1 MAAHPASASVEP
13 ARDPIADARAL
24 VAMAI
29 GLGQRTRT
37 VHRLGQVTDRKAAL
51 YVSTIVRHASRLL
64 QSATTHD
71 VPVLRSSASGPG
83 GNAVHFVV
91 RHDRLVGPPSANR
104 FLVVGSDARLRC
116 CIVADHGGARIW
128 ADYDVS
134 TAPEGLSLRVVL
146 DALSE
151 IIARLEQTVIQLE
164 TRELVREAQV
174 EADIAA
180 AKARIAG
187 LPVDAAPVS
196 RRHARSEEPVRPWTR
211 HVVASETPP
220 STPASAPAQAPLPP
234 EVARWAR
241 PVASTP
247 AAAPAPEAPP
257 VAAHDVPPV
266 AMPEAMTDA
275 MTDAMHDAIY
285 DAIEPGDELV
295 FSLAADV
302 DAESLA
308 SADTSPDD
316 RAEPDEPAPALG
328 TAPRRGFTLSRLHKA
343 I

>member
-1 MAAHPASASVEP
+1 MAAHPESASVDQV
-13 ARDPIADARAL
+13 RDPIADARAL

-37 VHRLGQVTDRKAAL
+37 ARRFGQVTDRKAAL

-71 VPVLRSSASGPG
+71 VPVLRSSSNGPG

-104 FLVVGSDARLRC
+104 LLVVGSDARLRC
-116 CIVADHGGARIW
+116 CIIADHGGARLW
-128 ADYDVS
+128 ADYDVA

-180 AKARIAG
+180 AKARMAG
-187 LPVDAAPVS
+187 MPVDAPVVA

-211 HVVASETPP
+211 HVAASDAPPPTPG
-220 STPASAPAQAPLPP
+220 QAPLFP
-234 EVARWAR
+234 AMAKWAR
-241 PVASTP
+241 PVASEQVTVET
-247 AAAPAPEAPP
+247 APAETAPAETAPP
-257 VAAHDVPPV
+257 ETAP
-266 AMPEAMTDA
+266 
-275 MTDAMHDAIY
+275 
-285 DAIEPGDELV
+285 
-295 FSLAADV
+295 
-302 DAESLA
+302 AETAPS
-308 SADTSPDD
+308 
-316 RAEPDEPAPALG
+316 EPAPAEPAESEAVL
-328 TAPRRGFTLSRLHKA
+328 TPAPRRGFTLSRLHKM

>member
-1 MAAHPASASVEP
+1 
-13 ARDPIADARAL
+13 
-24 VAMAI
+24 MAI

-37 VHRLGQVTDRKAAL
+37 AHRLGLVTDRKAAL
-51 YVSTIVRHASRLL
+51 YVSTLVRHASRLL

-71 VPVLRSSASGPG
+71 VPVLRASATGPG

-116 CIVADHGGARIW
+116 CIVGDYGGARIW
-128 ADYDVS
+128 ADYDVA
-134 TAPEGLSLRVVL
+134 TAPEGLPLRVVL

-164 TRELVREAQV
+164 TRELVREAQL

-187 LPVDAAPVS
+187 LPVDAPIVS

-211 HVVASETPP
+211 HVATTESPRAAPESVGASDVEPVFTLATEPPRSDGATLGVPPSAASEPEKGP
-220 STPASAPAQAPLPP
+220 SDS
-234 EVARWAR
+234 
-241 PVASTP
+241 
-247 AAAPAPEAPP
+247 
-257 VAAHDVPPV
+257 
-266 AMPEAMTDA
+266 
-275 MTDAMHDAIY
+275 
-285 DAIEPGDELV
+285 
-295 FSLAADV
+295 
-302 DAESLA
+302 
-308 SADTSPDD
+308 
-316 RAEPDEPAPALG
+316 
-328 TAPRRGFTLSRLHKA
+328 PRRGFTLSRLHKT

>member
-1 MAAHPASASVEP
+1 
-13 ARDPIADARAL
+13 
-24 VAMAI
+24 MAI

-37 VHRLGQVTDRKAAL
+37 VQRVGKVTDRKAAL

-71 VPVLRSSASGPG
+71 VPVLRSSSNGPG

-104 FLVVGSDARLRC
+104 LLVVGSDARLRC
-116 CIVADHGGARIW
+116 CIVADLGGARIW
-128 ADYDVS
+128 ADYDVA

-146 DALSE
+146 DALSA

-187 LPVDAAPVS
+187 LPVDAPLVS

-211 HVVASETPP
+211 HIAASDAPPPTPGH
-220 STPASAPAQAPLPP
+220 APLPP
-234 EVARWAR
+234 AITKWAR
-241 PVASTP
+241 PDAPEQAT
-247 AAAPAPEAPP
+247 AEKAPAETAP
-257 VAAHDVPPV
+257 
-266 AMPEAMTDA
+266 
-275 MTDAMHDAIY
+275 
-285 DAIEPGDELV
+285 
-295 FSLAADV
+295 
-302 DAESLA
+302 AETA
-308 SADTSPDD
+308 
-316 RAEPDEPAPALG
+316 RAE
-328 TAPRRGFTLSRLHKA
+328 TAELTTEPRRGFTLSRLHQA